1 MKKYKKNLSILV
13 MAVILLSSN
22 LVSNAA
28 PMKTNEK
35 LQGRSLGEQVQLK
48 KQVEN
53 MFPEEYH
60 YILEYEQNGVSEM
73 DVNDVKVIF
82 DETKKDGKMEYN
94 LIVFNNGQVFTNT
107 SELLSERKKD
117 GMMRAS
123 ESTVYTK
130 NFTVGD
136 VGKYATFKATYV
148 IELYSNDTLSSCD
161 VVRSDF
167 VLYPFNKK
175 YKRMEDSNGNAYFGY
190 VNCPTNVENSGVM
203 YDIGVKVGN
212 NRARGFARV
221 STGVDAAIWYMLN
234 PYV

>member
-48 KQVEN
+48 KQFEN

-82 DETKKDGKMEYN
+82 DEPVRAITPGQAVVFYDGD
-94 LIVFNNGQVFTNT
+94 IV
-107 SELLSERKKD
+107 
-117 GMMRAS
+117 
-123 ESTVYTK
+123 Y
-130 NFTVGD
+130 
-136 VGKYATFKATYV
+136 KY
-148 IELYSNDTLSSCD
+148 I
-161 VVRSDF
+161 RI
-167 VLYPFNKK
+167 
-175 YKRMEDSNGNAYFGY
+175 
-190 VNCPTNVENSGVM
+190 VE
-203 YDIGVKVGN
+203 
-212 NRARGFARV
+212 
-221 STGVDAAIWYMLN
+221 
-234 PYV
+234 